1 MKRYIGLIDG
11 DVGGY
16 GIVFPDLPG
25 CVGMGATIEDAIANG
40 TEALRSWLQAVEHA
54 GDPAPEPSSL
64 EMLRTDPDAASMW
77 AEGAMIVGLPTRCVD
92 ENPAVVASPR

>member
-11 DVGGY
+11 DAGGY

-40 TEALRSWLQAVEHA
+40 TEALRSWLQAAQHA
-54 GDPAPEPSSL
+54 GDPVPEPSSL
-64 EMLRTDPDAASMW
+64 DILRTDEDAASMW
-77 AEGAMIVGLPTRCVD
+77 AEGAMIVGLPTRCFK
-92 ENPAVVASPR
+92 EGLPVAAAPR